1 LRSTRLCLLVVAVI
15 ALAGAA
21 AALAAKPAN
30 EPFFPR
36 AGNKGYDALHYDVR
50 LIFKPKGG
58 RIDAATRVEALAVAP
73 LKSFSFDFFGPRV
86 GAVEVDGEPAGF
98 RRRPGKLIVTPE
110 GEIAKGERFT
120 ALVRYSGMPPRI
132 TDPDG
137 SQEGWFRTDD
147 GVIAVG
153 EPQGT
158 AAWIPCDNVPADK
171 ASFEFHVT
179 VPDGL
184 KAVANGRRGR
194 DVNRRGGVET
204 SWTEAAPMSTYLAV
218 LNIGRGRIVKT
229 RAGGLPAW
237 TLIDPRMERGSLAP
251 LARLGEVVRFEAGAF
266 GAYPFD
272 SAGSLVDYAPS
283 LGYALETQ
291 SRPIYAY
298 VPDVTT
304 IVHETAHQWFGDSVG
319 LKRWPQIWLN
329 EGFAT
334 WAQWYYA
341 ERHGGR
347 TAKAIFHRLTKVPAG
362 DERFWDPP
370 PAGLGRAKDIFDPTV
385 YVRGAMAVQALR
397 QKIGTKPLLRLLR
410 RWTTEHR
417 YGNATVGEFTAL
429 AEQVSGRDLA
439 GLFRRWLYR
448 RGKPRLEWSTPET
461 RDARPRLGSLDS
473 P

>member
-1 LRSTRLCLLVVAVI
+1 MRSTRLCLVVVAVI
-15 ALAGAA
+15 ALVVAA
-21 AALAAKPAN
+21 SALAAKPAN

-36 AGNKGYDALHYDVR
+36 AGNEGYDALHYDVR
-50 LIFKPKGG
+50 LTYKPRDG
-58 RIDAATRVEALAVAP
+58 RIEAAMRVDALATQR
-73 LKSFSFDFFGPRV
+73 LKSFSFDFFGPKV
-86 GAVEVDGEPAGF
+86 GAIEVDDEPAHF

-110 GEIAKGERFT
+110 GEIAKGERFN
-120 ALVRYSGMPPRI
+120 ALVRYSGVPPRV

-194 DVNRRGGVET
+194 DVNRHGAVET
-204 SWTEAAPMSTYLAV
+204 SWSEAAPMSTYLAV
-218 LNIGRGRIVKT
+218 LNIGRGRIVKS
-229 RAGGLPAW
+229 RANGLPAW
-237 TLIDPRMERGSLAP
+237 TLIDPRLERASLTP
-251 LARLGEVVRFEAGAF
+251 LATLGEVIRFEANIF

-319 LKRWPQIWLN
+319 LERWPQIWLN

-334 WAQWYYA
+334 WTQWYYA

-347 TAKAIFHRLTKVPAG
+347 TAQAIFNRLNQVPASNKG
-362 DERFWDPP
+362 FWNPP
-370 PAGLGRAKDIFDPTV
+370 PARLGRPKDIFDPTV
-385 YVRGAMAVQALR
+385 YVRGAMAIQALR
-397 QKIGTKPLLRLLR
+397 QKIGTKSLLHLLR

-417 YGNATVGEFTAL
+417 HGNATIQEFTNP
-429 AEQVSGRDLA
+429 AEEVSRRDLEP
-439 GLFRRWLYR
+439 LFRRWLYQR
-448 RGKPRLEWSTPET
+448 AKPRP
-461 RDARPRLGSLDS
+461 P
-473 P
+473 